1 MLYTFNENMKR
12 KDNKKMSI
20 DKSTL
25 REKVSTLISDMI
37 HKGKF
42 KPGERLTEIGLSK
55 LLGFS
60 RTPIREALRLLEKEG
75 FVYIAPRKGATVT
88 SLTDKD
94 IEEIFL
100 LKYKLETLAV
110 VLALEHI
117 NKEDIAYLEQLNTRL
132 KDLKE
137 SRSVSS
143 LIDINSKFHSYII
156 RKCYNHR
163 LIKMLGDI
171 AAQFNRATAFSFED
185 GRRIDEVIM
194 EHDAITEAIKKRD
207 EKMVEK
213 AMEKHVYKGWQ
224 FIKDKFATKEQ
235 Q

>member
-1 MLYTFNENMKR
+1 MKKEN
-12 KDNKKMSI
+12 NKKMNI

-25 REKVSTLISDMI
+25 SEKVSTLISDMI

-42 KPGERLTEIGLSK
+42 KPGERLTETSLSK

-60 RTPIREALRLLEKEG
+60 RTPIREALRQLEKEG
-75 FVYIAPRKGATVT
+75 FIYIVPRKGATVT
-88 SLTDKD
+88 LLTERD

-100 LKYKLETLAV
+100 LKYKLETLAI
-110 VLALEHI
+110 VLALEHLD
-117 NKEDIAYLEQLNTRL
+117 KEDITYLERLNKRL
-132 KDLKE
+132 KDLKGNK
-137 SRSVSS
+137 SVSS

-156 RKCYNHR
+156 NKCYNHR

-171 AAQFNRATAFSFED
+171 SAQFNRATAFSFED
-185 GRRIDEVIM
+185 DGRIGEVII
-194 EHDAITEAIKKRD
+194 EHEDIMEAIKKRD
-207 EKMVEK
+207 EKMVEE

-235 Q
+235 K